1 MKYIMERNGPE
12 DLINAIF
19 VRAAFD
25 YRNDYRKYK
34 NGDDSALKEIKKN
47 EQFFNL
53 TNKGKM
59 ILERL
64 QGEQRNDK

>member
-1 MKYIMERNGPE
+1 MKYIYDRDGPE
-12 DLINAIF
+12 DLIDAIF

-25 YRNDYRKYK
+25 YRSAYK
-34 NGDDSALKEIKKN
+34 SSDNREIKKI

-64 QGEQRNDK
+64 QGEQENDRG

>member
-1 MKYIMERNGPE
+1 MKYIYDHDGEE

-25 YRNDYRKYK
+25 YRAAYRS
-34 NGDDSALKEIKKN
+34 GDNREMKKI

-64 QGEQRNDK
+64 KGEQRNDK